1 MSNQP
6 MRTSTQKI
14 NTTLKKQITKSLN
27 QVLLDM
33 KKPQEIATFLEDF
46 LTDAEYEVFAKRLA
60 VAYWLKKGR
69 SYQNIKT
76 NLKVSS
82 ATIASVQSMIETKG
96 FSLALKKLEAEEWAS
111 QWAQKISKLKVF

>member
-1 MSNQP
+1 

-14 NTTLKKQITKSLN
+14 NSTLKKQITKSLN

-33 KKPQEIATFLEDF
+33 KKPQEMAEFLGDF

-111 QWAQKISKLKVF
+111 QWAKKISKLKVF